1 MQEMN
6 VGENWLIQTV
16 THYVLGT
23 IEKIS
28 PNEIW
33 LKANTVSW
41 IAVTGRFHNFMKVG
55 VIKETEVE
63 PFGDVPVLVKQ
74 QAIVICSP
82 WKHPLPNSQQ

>member
-16 THYVLGT
+16 THYVIGT
-23 IEKIS
+23 IEAI
-28 PNEIW
+28 NEKDIW
-33 LKANTVSW
+33 LKSGTASW
-41 IAVTGRFHNFMKVG
+41 VAVTGRFHNFMKVG

-74 QAIVICSP
+74 QAIVISAP
-82 WKHPLPNSQQ
+82 WKHPLPKAQQ